1 MNSALLDRVCG
12 VVADGGASQPQLVQ
26 RLRLAFPG
34 LAFSLCDDNDVP
46 SRLQPLAEGEGY
58 ALYGIATGEHCA
70 SLTARL
76 DGASGLA
83 VALKDADD

>member
-1 MNSALLDRVCG
+1 MNNELIDG
-12 VVADGGASQPQLVQ
+12 VRSVLTDGGAAQPGLLN

-83 VALKDADD
+83 IALKDADD